1 MNAMAALDHAATLTR
16 KDDALLYVMHVEFV
30 PIGDPT
36 KLEPYAKVST
46 QPDKLRLEQ
55 IARKHLA
62 KVRPQIL
69 VEVGWPT
76 EVIEKPPRILMSI

>member
-1 MNAMAALDHAATLTR
+1 MAALDHAATLTR
-16 KDDALLYVMHVEFV
+16 KDDALLCMMHVEFI

-36 KLEPYAKVST
+36 KLDPYAEVST

-62 KVRPQIL
+62 KVRHQIL
-69 VEVGWPT
+69 VEVGWT
-76 EVIEKPPRILMSI
+76 AEVIEKPPRILTSI